1 MSSLFFKYQAFDQAG
16 RVENGQLN
24 AESEREAVRILKGRN
39 LTPVKIHQTRPGTE
53 LLRRKKISNADL
65 LDFTSGL
72 CTLVEARV
80 PLDKALRL
88 LDGITESATM
98 RELVL
103 QLLKDV
109 KEGAV
114 WLRPWSPIRRYS
126 ARCTSTSCA
135 PARRRHSA

>member
-1 MSSLFFKYQAFDQAG
+1 MSSPVFKYQAFDQAG
-16 RVENGQLN
+16 KVENGQLY
-24 AESEREAVRILKGRN
+24 AESEREAVHILKGRN

-88 LDGITESATM
+88 LDGITESAAM

-103 QLLKDV
+103 QLLSSLQ
-109 KEGAV
+109 AQP
-114 WLRPWSPIRRYS
+114 LP
-126 ARCTSTSCA
+126 
-135 PARRRHSA
+135 

>member
-1 MSSLFFKYQAFDQAG
+1 MSSPVFKYQAFDQAG
-16 RVENGQLN
+16 KVENGQLY
-24 AESEREAVRILKGRN
+24 AESEREAVHILKGRN

-88 LDGITESATM
+88 LDGITESAAM

-109 KEGAV
+109 KEGRSLAEAME
-114 WLRPWSPIRRYS
+114 SPS
-126 ARCTSTSCA
+126 AGV
-135 PARRRHSA
+135 H